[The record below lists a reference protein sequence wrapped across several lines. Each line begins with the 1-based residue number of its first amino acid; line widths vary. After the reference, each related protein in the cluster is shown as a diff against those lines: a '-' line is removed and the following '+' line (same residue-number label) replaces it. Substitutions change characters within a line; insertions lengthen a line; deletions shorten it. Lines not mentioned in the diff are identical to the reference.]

1 MEFVGSS
8 NCIISYYTIKKNKD
22 LNRIKKKPLSHQAY
36 KTLIP
41 TTNILKINK
50 RTYLRHIK
58 DLYKGRLQIR
68 SS

>member
-8 NCIISYYTIKKNKD
+8 NYIISYYIIKKKKD
-22 LNRIKKKPLSHQAY
+22 LNRIKKKLLSHQAY

-41 TTNILKINK
+41 ATNILKMNK
-50 RTYLRHIK
+50 KMTLRHIK
-58 DLYKGRLQIR
+58 DLSKGRLQIG

>member
-8 NCIISYYTIKKNKD
+8 NYIISYYIIRKKKD
-22 LNRIKKKPLSHQAY
+22 LNRIKKLLSHQAY

-41 TTNILKINK
+41 ATNILKMNK
-50 RTYLRHIK
+50 KMTLRHIK
-58 DLYKGRLQIR
+58 DLPKGRLQIG